1 MYKVL
6 FVCTANICRT
16 PMAEYYLNRL
26 VKKEGLEELIIVESA
41 GTWAMEGMPAAENSL
56 LVCAEEGLDLSN
68 HRSQP
73 IDLYMMK
80 QSDLVLCM
88 SIDHKYDL
96 SQIFPHLKD
105 KIFTLKEYNNKN
117 TPQSISIADPY
128 SRSIENYQETYKLIT
143 GEIDRIFEVIK
154 KNAKEKCLV
163 N

>member
-16 PMAEYYLNRL
+16 PMAEYYLNHL
-26 VKKEGLEELIIVESA
+26 VKEEGLEELISVESA
-41 GTWAMEGMPAAENSL
+41 GTWAVEGMPAAESSQ

-73 IDLYMMK
+73 IDLYLMK
-80 QSDLVLCM
+80 QADLVLCM

-105 KIFTLKEYNNKN
+105 KIFTLKEYSNK
-117 TPQSISIADPY
+117 TTQQSISIADPY
-128 SRSIENYQETYKLIT
+128 GRSIENYQETYKLIT
-143 GEIDRIFEVIK
+143 GEIDRVFAVIK
-154 KNAKEKCLV
+154 KNAREKCLV

>member
-16 PMAEYYLNRL
+16 PMAEYYLNHL
-26 VKKEGLEELIIVESA
+26 VNEEGLEELISVESA
-41 GTWAMEGMPAAENSL
+41 GTWAVEGMPAAESSQ

-73 IDLYMMK
+73 IDLYLMK
-80 QSDLVLCM
+80 QADLVLCM

-105 KIFTLKEYNNKN
+105 KIFTLKEYSNK
-117 TPQSISIADPY
+117 TTQPSISIADPY
-128 SRSIENYQETYKLIT
+128 GRSIENYQETYKLIT
-143 GEIDRIFEVIK
+143 GEIDRVFAIIK
-154 KNAKEKCLV
+154 KNAREKCLV